1 MLTLY
6 YKPTC
11 VYSQEVLG
19 EAERLD
25 VQFKLK
31 DISADETLRN
41 ELIEQGGKDLVPFLI
56 DTERGVKM
64 YESPDIVKYLNE
76 YYKNGSR
83 NSSFGGLKI
92 HQSEEVCDTCQ

>member
-19 EAERLD
+19 EAERLG
-25 VQFKLK
+25 VQFRLK
-31 DISADETLRN
+31 DISFDAILRN
-41 ELIEQGGKDLVPFLI
+41 ELFEQGGKEQVPFLI
-56 DTERGVKM
+56 DTDQGVKL
-64 YESPDIVKYLNE
+64 YESTEIVRHLNT
-76 YYKNGSR
+76 YYKEGSK
-83 NSSFGGLKI
+83 NTSFGGLKI